1 MAEWVIAVLK
11 YSEVNEKVLPLKEE
25 LNKFDMKLSKSKQKL
40 KENEVEL
47 GKLEGRVE
55 ELKRNFV
62 EKTSAA
68 EVLRSD
74 LKREEEIL
82 KVASELLLKLGDE
95 KIRWEA

>member
-1 MAEWVIAVLK
+1 
-11 YSEVNEKVLPLKEE
+11 
-25 LNKFDMKLSKSKQKL
+25 
-40 KENEVEL
+40 L

>member
-11 YSEVNEKVLPLKEE
+11 YSEVNEKALPLKEE

-47 GKLEGRVE
+47 SKLEGKVE
-55 ELKRNFV
+55 ELKQNFAA
-62 EKTSAA
+62 KTSAA
-68 EVLRSD
+68 EALRAD

-95 KIRWEA
+95 KVRWEG